1 MASQG
6 PREAAVRP
14 RDEEETCPLRLR
26 PGKAPTP
33 ERPGGPSLSP
43 RFRFRA
49 STRFQVV
56 WPGGAARGRW
66 LHLEALCLV
75 TQSCPTLRPH
85 GLEPAR
91 LLCPW
96 DSLGNNTGVGCH
108 ALLQGIFPNP
118 GVEPRSLHCRRIL
131 TLRATREACTTKTR
145 ISERIL
151 QSVFKMQMPI
161 RVILKFFENHKMLRY
176 CFLSPEVRVCFY

>member
-1 MASQG
+1 MACNFISYFLSGYWLWKLMNMFYSWLCNYFSQYHCIMIG
-6 PREAAVRP
+6 QQENNR
-14 RDEEETCPLRLR
+14 
-26 PGKAPTP
+26 
-33 ERPGGPSLSP
+33 
-43 RFRFRA
+43 
-49 STRFQVV
+49 
-56 WPGGAARGRW
+56 
-66 LHLEALCLV
+66 ALCAVLCLA
-75 TQSCPTLRPH
+75 TQSIDSLQPH

-118 GVEPRSLHCRRIL
+118 GVDPRSLHCRRIL

-161 RVILKFFENHKMLRY
+161 RVILKFFENHK
-176 CFLSPEVRVCFY
+176 CSGIAFFLQRSGCVSTEQPV